1 MKLSI
6 ANLIVALLCTG
17 ILGSAQQERPAAGE
31 LVDYYS
37 AEFKVPVELV
47 EAVIQVES
55 GWQPYVVSNRG
66 AVGLMQ
72 LMPATAATFGVT
84 NRFEIYQN
92 LRAGVAYLARLL
104 TLFHGD
110 VRLVAAAYLA
120 GEKHVTSAGL
130 RYSNAEVFAYVQK
143 VLNVYRQKCM
153 LRKEIEG
160 GNRP

>member
-6 ANLIVALLCTG
+6 ANSIAALLCTS
-17 ILGSAQQERPAAGE
+17 ILCSAQPTAGE
-31 LVDYYS
+31 LVEYYS
-37 AEFKVPVELV
+37 AEFNVPVELV
-47 EAVIQVES
+47 EAIIQVES
-55 GWQPYVVSNRG
+55 DWQPCAVSNRG

-72 LMPATAATFGVT
+72 LTPATAVAFGVT
-84 NRFEIYQN
+84 NRFEIQQN

-120 GEKHVTSAGL
+120 GEKRVTSAGL

-143 VLNVYRQKCM
+143 VLNLYRQKCM

-160 GNRP
+160 GNQP